1 MNNLEQNFRDAET
14 AYNAAEAEA
23 KELAQRFE
31 QRKLLVSSADYSTL
45 RFALEQKQLIT
56 SALYKRMVTA
66 RGEWETVRDA
76 EAARI
81 QREDDR
87 QKYEEI
93 CALEKRT
100 SDYLAAKKE
109 SLASLAREVPMLETK
124 LYSIMQQRKQ
134 LADRVSVIPR
144 MSQPT
149 WYDSPKLRTVAGRGI
164 VG

>member
-1 MNNLEQNFRDAET
+1 MNNLEQDFRDAEK
-14 AYNAAEAEA
+14 AYNAVEAEA

-45 RFALEQKQLIT
+45 RFALEQKELIVA
-56 SALYKRMVTA
+56 ALYKRMISA
-66 RGEWETVRDA
+66 RGEWESATA
-76 EAARI
+76 SQAAQA

-134 LADRVSVIPR
+134 VADRISVIPK

-149 WYDSPKLRTVAGRGI
+149 WYDSPKLRTVAGKGI